1 MGDTTVKRG
10 TPDIVNKVIDESK
23 DCGGE
28 DLSVLIQGTNWKCE
42 TGNHDSFAK
51 GETLEWKNCISKTK
65 LDLHEDELQFIL
77 KTNSR
82 NKFCACQLEVAFEF
96 GIIYK
101 SKCLSN
107 FHESTEGKT
116 YNASRMNSVDGIST
130 KSSDAIY
137 IARTDKPAQMKV
149 VIDEDKACGGD
160 DLQIVVHQGQE
171 ICTSKKRENFQK
183 GDTQIWT
190 QTDLTCTGNNTNQD
204 GTVQWELNNMFV
216 EFHMNTTSYNSYCPL
231 FFKATFEHEP
241 DSKSNSV
248 IDYEKT
254 FPGKSRM
261 AYGNNND
268 NHNARRKQ
276 GEPKIS
282 AWDVS
287 QKAAD
292 LPEFQYE
299 YPDDNE
305 FNAAVIE
312 KYKLALESTFPALD
326 SYFNQDNL
334 INIDLLNDY
343 ENSDDDKAI
352 SKVIRLLNETKTE
365 IQRKVNDFGADYKLG
380 EATKDILNNLLVIC
394 KEIKKKKESD
404 DNNVGSLQ
412 TKYEQRK
419 REMELLR
426 DKKYVEIQ
434 DEKNLSYH
442 KLLSAF
448 SDVEKII
455 DLEMKPSIDNSDSNT
470 SDWEEIKGKLKIQKN
485 ITKEVH
491 YVYDN
496 EKTADLIL
504 EVIESL
510 EKLMKIEAEKTN
522 KIKFELDAIKNKLSD
537 FNIAMKIIDTSGS
550 FTKRPPPKRY
560 ARSGEKVY
568 SAYGSNAKAIVTAK
582 IKLDQTKWALE
593 EAKREAK
600 QANKQKDFYEKRIDE
615 KILELLSLKNTI
627 LTQNE
632 TLSVLEKGLECFGK
646 LKKEWQKLLLFFDEM
661 ATNIKSAMGEE
672 MTNLCLKAKGLSNIE
687 TKERMSWGKS
697 YFYDT
702 IFQSSTLAYIVQKQA
717 GLYHEVSTEKIMP
730 PINKL
735 GVLLTLTD
743 EEKINEEYDNL
754 ANIVNK
760 SRTDI
765 KALVNIARNEFY
777 TSLSL
782 RITNLDQLWS
792 KLTEKVPEALAPEI
806 QEGADEVNCQ
816 VCELK
821 KIKPE
826 SCYGEP
832 CNVEEEEDEDYDYVY
847 HTT

>member
-1 MGDTTVKRG
+1 
-10 TPDIVNKVIDESK
+10 
-23 DCGGE
+23 
-28 DLSVLIQGTNWKCE
+28 
-42 TGNHDSFAK
+42 
-51 GETLEWKNCISKTK
+51 
-65 LDLHEDELQFIL
+65 
-77 KTNSR
+77 
-82 NKFCACQLEVAFEF
+82 
-96 GIIYK
+96 
-101 SKCLSN
+101 
-107 FHESTEGKT
+107 
-116 YNASRMNSVDGIST
+116 VDGIST

-149 VIDEDKACGGD
+149 VIDESKACGGD

-171 ICTSKKRENFQK
+171 ICTSKKKENFQK
-183 GDTQIWT
+183 GDFLEWT
-190 QTDLTCTGNNTNQD
+190 QRDLTCTGNNTNQD

-216 EFHMNTTSYNSYCPL
+216 EFHMKTTSDNSYCPL
-231 FFKATFEHEP
+231 FFTATFEHEP
-241 DSKSNSV
+241 DTKNNSM

-261 AYGNNND
+261 KYGTNND

-287 QKAAD
+287 QTED
-292 LPEFQYE
+292 LPEFPYE
-299 YPDDNE
+299 IPDDNQ

-343 ENSDDDKAI
+343 EGSGDINQDGDYENSDDDKAI
-352 SKVIRLLNETKTE
+352 SKVIRLLNETKSE

-380 EATKDILNNLLVIC
+380 EATKDILNNLLEIC
-394 KEIKKKKESD
+394 KKIKKKKESD

-419 REMELLR
+419 TEMELLR
-426 DKKYVEIQ
+426 DKKFVEFQ
-434 DEKNLSYH
+434 DEKNSSYH
-442 KLLSAF
+442 KLLSAL
-448 SDVEKII
+448 SDVGKIM

-470 SDWEEIKGKLKIQKN
+470 AGLQLKREEIEGKLKIQKN

-522 KIKFELDAIKNKLSD
+522 EIKRTFDAIKNKLSVI
-537 FNIAMKIIDTSGS
+537 NIAMKVIGTSGS

-560 ARSGEKVY
+560 ARHGEKVY
-568 SAYGSNAKAIVTAK
+568 SAYGSNAKAIVDAK

-600 QANKQKDFYEKRIDE
+600 QANKEKDFYDKRIDE
-615 KILELLSLKNTI
+615 KILELMSLKNTI

-646 LKKEWQKLLLFFDEM
+646 LKEEWQKLFLFFDEM

-730 PINKL
+730 PINRL

-765 KALVNIARNEFY
+765 KAIVNSARNEFY
-777 TSLSL
+777 TSVSL

-821 KIKPE
+821 INKPE

-832 CNVEEEEDEDYDYVY
+832 CNVEEEEDEDYDYEDY
-847 HTT
+847 DFCDDNPDHDDCAFDT